1 MADPKP
7 ASAEPSMEEILA
19 SIRRI
24 ISEDGGEAGKA
35 PPAAPEAAPAAAPP
49 PPAPPKAAAPPPP
62 PPPPPEPEPA
72 PPPPAPEPEPEPIPE
87 PEPEP
92 EPEPVAVAPEPEPEP
107 VLELTDLAPE
117 EPALPPP
124 VMSTRSAMAE
134 LDALV
139 SESTAAA
146 SAQALASLNR
156 ISAGGRT
163 LEDVVRDCLRPL
175 LKDWLDRNLTTLT
188 ERLVQKEIRRI
199 TGQID

>member
-24 ISEDGGEAGKA
+24 ISEDGGDAGKA
-35 PPAAPEAAPAAAPP
+35 PPAAPEAAAAPAPAAAVPAPP
-49 PPAPPKAAAPPPP
+49 PPPAPAAPPKAAAPPPP
-62 PPPPPEPEPA
+62 PPEPEPA
-72 PPPPAPEPEPEPIPE
+72 PPEPEPEAVAE

-92 EPEPVAVAPEPEPEP
+92 EPEPPAPEPMPEPEP
-107 VLELTDLAPE
+107 VLELTELAPE
-117 EPALPPP
+117 EPAP
-124 VMSTRSAMAE
+124 VMARSAMSD

>member
-1 MADPKP
+1 MADPKA

-35 PPAAPEAAPAAAPP
+35 PPAAPEPAPAPAA
-49 PPAPPKAAAPPPP
+49 APPKAAAPPPAAPP
-62 PPPPPEPEPA
+62 PPPPPEPEPEPEPVA
-72 PPPPAPEPEPEPIPE
+72 AAPEPEPEPPPPPE

-92 EPEPVAVAPEPEPEP
+92 EPEAEPEPEPEP
-107 VLELTDLAPE
+107 VLELTELAPE
-117 EPALPPP
+117 EAPPMP
-124 VMSTRSAMAE
+124 MAPRSAMSE

-146 SAQALASLNR
+146 SAHALASLNR

-175 LKDWLDRNLTTLT
+175 LKDWLDRNLTSLT

>member
-1 MADPKP
+1 MADPKA

-35 PPAAPEAAPAAAPP
+35 PPAAPEPA
-49 PPAPPKAAAPPPP
+49 KAAAPPP
-62 PPPPPEPEPA
+62 
-72 PPPPAPEPEPEPIPE
+72 PPPPAPEPEPEPPPPPPPPVPEPVAAAPEPPPAPVLVPEPEPELEPTPE

-92 EPEPVAVAPEPEPEP
+92 DP
-107 VLELTDLAPE
+107 VLELTELAPPE
-117 EPALPPP
+117 EPMPVAPP
-124 VMSTRSAMAE
+124 RSAMAA

-175 LKDWLDRNLTTLT
+175 LKDWLDRNLTALT

>member
-1 MADPKP
+1 MADPKA

-24 ISEDGGEAGKA
+24 ISEDGGDAGKA
-35 PPAAPEAAPAAAPP
+35 PPAAPAAPAAPTP

-62 PPPPPEPEPA
+62 EPASVAEAEPPPPPPEPEPE
-72 PPPPAPEPEPEPIPE
+72 PLPEPEPELE
-87 PEPEP
+87 PEPESF
-92 EPEPVAVAPEPEPEP
+92 PEPEP

-117 EPALPPP
+117 EPPLPP
-124 VMSTRSAMAE
+124 MRSALAD

-139 SESTAAA
+139 SESTAVA
-146 SAQALASLNR
+146 SAHALASLNR
-156 ISAGGRT
+156 ISTGGRT
-163 LEDVVRDCLRPL
+163 LEDVVKDCLRPL

>member
-1 MADPKP
+1 MADPKA

-24 ISEDGGEAGKA
+24 ISEDGGDAGKA
-35 PPAAPEAAPAAAPP
+35 PPAAPEPAPAPAPP
-49 PPAPPKAAAPPPP
+49 PPKAAAPPPP
-62 PPPPPEPEPA
+62 PPPPPP
-72 PPPPAPEPEPEPIPE
+72 
-87 PEPEP
+87 PEP
-92 EPEPVAVAPEPEPEP
+92 EPEPVAAAPEPEPEPPPPEPEPESEPEPELEPEPEPEP
-107 VLELTDLAPE
+107 VLELTELAPE
-117 EPALPPP
+117 EPPMPMAQ
-124 VMSTRSAMAE
+124 RSAMSD

-146 SAQALASLNR
+146 SAHALASLNR
-156 ISAGGRT
+156 ISTGGRT

-175 LKDWLDRNLTTLT
+175 LKDWLDRNLTSLT

>member
-1 MADPKP
+1 MADPKA

-24 ISEDGGEAGKA
+24 ISEDGDAGKA

-49 PPAPPKAAAPPPP
+49 PPAPKAAAPPPP
-62 PPPPPEPEPA
+62 PPPPEPEPPPPPPPEPEPVA
-72 PPPPAPEPEPEPIPE
+72 AVAEPMPE

-92 EPEPVAVAPEPEPEP
+92 EPEPLPEPEPEP
-107 VLELTDLAPE
+107 VLELTEFAPPE
-117 EPALPPP
+117 EPAP
-124 VMSTRSAMAE
+124 MASARSAMSE

-175 LKDWLDRNLTTLT
+175 LKDWLDRNLTALT

>member
-1 MADPKP
+1 MA
-7 ASAEPSMEEILA
+7 A
-19 SIRRI
+19 
-24 ISEDGGEAGKA
+24 
-35 PPAAPEAAPAAAPP
+35 
-49 PPAPPKAAAPPPP
+49 
-62 PPPPPEPEPA
+62 
-72 PPPPAPEPEPEPIPE
+72 
-87 PEPEP
+87 
-92 EPEPVAVAPEPEPEP
+92 APEPEPEP

-117 EPALPPP
+117 EPVLAPQP
-124 VMSTRSAMAE
+124 TARSALSE

-175 LKDWLDRNLTTLT
+175 LKDWLDRNLTSLT

>member
-1 MADPKP
+1 M
-7 ASAEPSMEEILA
+7 
-19 SIRRI
+19 
-24 ISEDGGEAGKA
+24 
-35 PPAAPEAAPAAAPP
+35 
-49 PPAPPKAAAPPPP
+49 
-62 PPPPPEPEPA
+62 
-72 PPPPAPEPEPEPIPE
+72 
-87 PEPEP
+87 
-92 EPEPVAVAPEPEPEP
+92 PEPEP
-107 VLELTDLAPE
+107 VLELTELAPE
-117 EPALPPP
+117 EPAP
-124 VMSTRSAMAE
+124 VMARSAMSD